1 MNKSNTKTVL
11 VLLVFLGGTFAFAP
25 ITQAQI
31 DFSVLDKWKVPGSQ
45 KPSIESTT
53 PDADSPKTE
62 RPREQSAKEMQ
73 KAREQAERLLAT
85 IRQKLSKPEPAAAV
99 TWSNTA
105 VHVDVSGGYLNTPP
119 SPAGVFAALAA
130 GTAKT
135 PATSISS
142 VALRRTLAIL
152 ARAFIK
158 DGKGNGNLGSPEE
171 AAVLAGEAANAM
183 AGGEL
188 RIRVDDSEF
197 KWNEHREELFRAVL
211 QEAEKSY
218 RDIEFAKTERVRV
231 DEEVMSI
238 VNAVREG
245 TLTAEKAESN
255 IKALSDTL
263 ETVLKRST
271 EAHTKIRD
279 LPKIIERVVEQ

>member
-1 MNKSNTKTVL
+1 MNKVNTMA
-11 VLLVFLGGTFAFAP
+11 LLVRLAFLGGTLACTS
-25 ITQAQI
+25 IVQAQI
-31 DFSVLDKWKVPGSQ
+31 DFSVLDKWRGLDAQ
-45 KPSIESTT
+45 KGTVARAESN
-53 PDADSPKTE
+53 ADSSKTE
-62 RPREQSAKEMQ
+62 QPREPTAKEMQ
-73 KAREQAERLLAT
+73 KAREQAEHLMAT
-85 IRQKLSKPEPAAAV
+85 IRQKLSKPGPAASV

-135 PATSISS
+135 PATSITS

-152 ARAFIK
+152 ARAFINSK
-158 DGKGNGNLGSPEE
+158 GNLGSPEE

-183 AGGEL
+183 AGGDL
-188 RIRVDDSEF
+188 RIRLDDSEF
-197 KWNEHREELFRAVL
+197 KWNDHREELFRAVL

-231 DEEVMSI
+231 DKEVVSI
-238 VNAVREG
+238 VKAVREG

-263 ETVLKRST
+263 ETALKRGT
-271 EAHTKIRD
+271 EAETKIRD
-279 LPKIIERVVEQ
+279 LPKVIEKMVVEQ